1 MDNNMG
7 RRKGEGIKEDW
18 NNSKFGKTINGAV
31 KRHKGVIDAIRHDPS
46 VQNFYHS
53 KHIAPYHHDIDAAVH
68 HFGGGLGTGLYAGNP
83 NGGGVNHHHHYHMGG
98 QGMWDWAD
106 PKKNGVA
113 RAFDPNQ
120 NGVAKAFQPVTTAIQ
135 SVPKPQDLGNKIRDE
150 MEKRGINNKGALKG
164 LKTAGHYAIPA
175 LTSSL
180 G

>member
-1 MDNNMG
+1 
-7 RRKGEGIKEDW
+7 
-18 NNSKFGKTINGAV
+18 
-31 KRHKGVIDAIRHDPS
+31 
-46 VQNFYHS
+46 
-53 KHIAPYHHDIDAAVH
+53 
-68 HFGGGLGTGLYAGNP
+68 
-83 NGGGVNHHHHYHMGG
+83 
-98 QGMWDWAD
+98 MWDWAD

-113 RAFDPNQ
+113 KAFDPNQ

-180 G
+180 GGIAGTTLGAAATGGLGGFAGGVAGSAAGAYAGDKINQKLGIGLHPGQGKFRKGSQEAKEHMARLRAMRKKR